1 MHPTNTVCGIGLL
14 SPLIFVFEIPSCKPS
29 YFEWSYFLWLHL
41 LFVFFWFGCFFFDAV
56 VLSDDIFFCAAS
68 LSIFTLNYFPSWPLL
83 LTPSP
88 IWLTGFSFL
97 FFLPLFF
104 FFFFLHRVQVGDSL
118 FSQWLLPNSPRPS
131 FRHLKASLGNL
142 PALRRGL
149 HSLSKHSPS
158 LNKRWNIEHTLQ
170 GWEFII
176 YYYFGAKMV

>member
-1 MHPTNTVCGIGLL
+1 MWYWFAVTTNICVWNTILQTVLFWMILF
-14 SPLIFVFEIPSCKPS
+14 FVVTFIVC
-29 YFEWSYFLWLHL
+29 FFLVWLGFLWVFLMQWFYPMIFFSVLQVSAFLLWITFHPHLYCWLPLPFGWPSFL
-41 LFVFFWFGCFFFDAV
+41 LFFF
-56 VLSDDIFFCAAS
+56 
-68 LSIFTLNYFPSWPLL
+68 
-83 LTPSP
+83 
-88 IWLTGFSFL
+88 FL
-97 FFLPLFF
+97 FFS

>member
-1 MHPTNTVCGIGLL
+1 MWYWFAVTTNICVWNTILQTVLFWMILFFVVTFIVCFFLVWLFFFWCSGFIRWYFFLCCKSQHFYFELL
-14 SPLIFVFEIPSCKPS
+14 SILTFIVDSLS
-29 YFEWSYFLWLHL
+29 HL
-41 LFVFFWFGCFFFDAV
+41 ADRLFFF
-56 VLSDDIFFCAAS
+56 
-68 LSIFTLNYFPSWPLL
+68 
-83 LTPSP
+83 
-88 IWLTGFSFL
+88 